1 MYFIPLIRDY
11 IEFLNNIYDSFSGD
25 TNFQNIIQQSLLF
38 LAQNIKFTFVY
49 FISFQWFRDFFYLP
63 LLIPQYSDSILRENF
78 FLETPLLNIFNFLE
92 TPSFTHNKIFIGF
105 LNGLFLSLPF
115 SCSQLI
121 YIRRLLIQGNV
132 AGICAG
138 LGNIF
143 GQILFISSVIFGLRF
158 LVIPWFSFEPFNY
171 FIGVF
176 VLLNIVYDLIHE
188 RTIKILDWKNK
199 NELLKI
205 FFLNFVLIWTEQSC
219 IFQYIGNLTLEAQ
232 PTSLDVLTST
242 TDYTFLLKHF
252 NYIFGLLL
260 GTLFFTSIFAF
271 LLKKIIEFI
280 EIKLFLLK
288 SSWLIRLN
296 FFFLTCILAF
306 TFTSI
311 PFYGLDFL
319 ITAPL
324 GFVSEDKGLNKTFFS
339 QNRVKDPFNIIGDK
353 FSIFLDLKQFDRGV
367 YLKRPLLE
375 SFEDL
380 NYPADYA
387 SVIRQGNISL
397 FNQYKEKA
405 RKIREILIKKKESQN
420 DNSKISTLT
429 NKKSLKTNDINKDTF
444 FEYPTYFLD
453 SKNNFIPSNIQ
464 TRFELSYKESPAF
477 VFEVFFKYSLNKV
490 FWKEKYSL
498 VYPELDKKI
507 KQKFYTNPIFKFL
520 LNIDIDNL
528 IKRQPSSFFLSPNQE
543 KQLYKKR
550 LMLSRYYDTLRF
562 YKNISYANQFDY
574 FFNGSKSFAD
584 RVYNQQFKGTLR
596 VVRRLFSLKTPHQS
610 NILFTLKYDQ
620 LLYKEK
626 NELLQ
631 NNKIKRE
638 TEKKKNSLNFY
649 HEELKTDFNNQKVFL
664 EYVNQTPLYL
674 GWDDELK
681 KITLTNRYLSRSKTS
696 FIKPFP
702 NENKTILFTTWPILD
717 ENLTE
722 KEFKDKFFDNQDNL
736 QYSLLFKN
744 KQTIQKLNYTNALP
758 LFEHEYKRSGI
769 SSYKSLPSNILK
781 ITSSIIELTPPNRGG
796 FIWPGTSNLKISF
809 ENLRK
814 N

>member
-11 IEFLNNIYDSFSGD
+11 IEFINNIYESLSGD
-25 TNFQNIIQQSLLF
+25 TNFQTIIQQSLIF
-38 LAQNIKFTFVY
+38 LAQNIKFIFVY

-63 LLIPQYSDSILRENF
+63 VLIPQYSDSILRENF

-92 TPSFTHNKIFIGF
+92 TPYFTQNKIFIGF

-121 YIRRLLIQGNV
+121 YIRRLVIQGNI

-143 GQILFISSVIFGLRF
+143 GQILFISSVLFGLRF

-188 RTIKILDWKNK
+188 RTIRILDWKNK

-219 IFQYIGNLTLEAQ
+219 IFQYLGNLTFEAQ
-232 PTSLDVLTST
+232 PTSLDILSSNSDST
-242 TDYTFLLKHF
+242 FFISHF
-252 NYIFGLLL
+252 NYIFGLFF
-260 GTLFFTSIFAF
+260 GCLFFTSIFAF
-271 LLKKIIEFI
+271 LLQKLSQFI
-280 EIKLFLLK
+280 ETKLLLLK
-288 SSWLIRLN
+288 SNWLIRLN

-324 GFVSEDKGLNKTFFS
+324 GFVSEDKGLKKTFFS
-339 QNRVKDPFNIIGDK
+339 QNRVTDPFNLIGDK
-353 FSIFLDLKQFDRGV
+353 LSIFLDLKQFDRSI
-367 YLKRPLLE
+367 YLKRPILE
-375 SFEDL
+375 SFEEL

-387 SVIRQGNISL
+387 SLIRQGNINL
-397 FNQYKEKA
+397 FSQYKEKA
-405 RKIREILIKKKESQN
+405 RKIREIIIKKKESQTE
-420 DNSKISTLT
+420 NSKTSNLA
-429 NKKSLKTNDINKDTF
+429 NKKTLKRNDINKDIF

-453 SKNNFIPSNIQ
+453 SKDNFIPSNIQ

-477 VFEVFFKYSLNKV
+477 VFEVFLKYSLNKV
-490 FWKEKYSL
+490 FWKENYSL

-528 IKRQPSSFFLSPNQE
+528 IKRQPCFFGLSQNQE
-543 KQLYKKR
+543 KLLYKKR
-550 LMLSRYYDTLRF
+550 LMLSRYYDTLRL
-562 YKNISYANQFDY
+562 YKNIPYVNQFEY

-596 VVRRLFSLKTPHQS
+596 VVRRLFSVKTPQQS

-620 LLYKEK
+620 LLYKRNNELQQNTEK
-626 NELLQ
+626 N
-631 NNKIKRE
+631 
-638 TEKKKNSLNFY
+638 KNSLNFY
-649 HEELKTDFNNQKVFL
+649 HEELNTDFNHQKVFL
-664 EYVNQTPLYL
+664 ESVNQTPLYI
-674 GWDDELK
+674 GWDEELK
-681 KITLTNRYLSRSKTS
+681 KIILTNRYLSRSKTS
-696 FIKPFP
+696 FIKPLP

-722 KEFKDKFFDNQDNL
+722 KELDLNNL

-744 KQTIQKLNYTNALP
+744 KKTIQNLNYTSVVP

-781 ITSSIIELTPPNRGG
+781 IASSMRELTPPNRGG
-796 FIWPGTSNLKISF
+796 FVWPGNSNLKISF
-809 ENLRK
+809 DNLQK